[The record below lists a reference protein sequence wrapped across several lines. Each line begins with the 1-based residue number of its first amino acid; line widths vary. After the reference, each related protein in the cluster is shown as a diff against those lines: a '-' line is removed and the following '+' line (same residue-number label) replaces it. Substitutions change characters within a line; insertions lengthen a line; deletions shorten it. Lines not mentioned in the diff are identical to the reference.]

1 MLLPQVKGAA
11 LALSSV
17 AVLGWMGRQAEW
29 VASST
34 GMHEYYQQAFGAAGE
49 DGPMGCDP

>member
-1 MLLPQVKGAA
+1 MILPQVKGAA

-29 VASST
+29 VASSA
-34 GMHEYYQQAFGAAGE
+34 GIDGYYHQAFGGGIDAA
-49 DGPMGCDP
+49 MTCDP